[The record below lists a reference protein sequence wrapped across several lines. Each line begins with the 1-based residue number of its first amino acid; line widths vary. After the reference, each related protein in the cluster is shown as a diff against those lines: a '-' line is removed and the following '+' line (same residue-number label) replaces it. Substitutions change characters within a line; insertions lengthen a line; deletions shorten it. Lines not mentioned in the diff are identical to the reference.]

1 MSNVIN
7 FDREKEIPNDLIS
20 FKKCAEIEGCS
31 VGYLYSLYYS
41 GKIKR
46 HKKGVYKISLSEV
59 QKAQSE
65 VS

>member
-46 HKKGVYKISLSEV
+46 QGVYKISLSEV